1 MPPRLVLTIN
11 AGSSSLKTKLF
22 QLDAGSSTLRALASA
37 AIQRLGKPHAALS
50 VNGATPT
57 PLTAPSLAAAVDAA
71 LQALRLQAND
81 PRVVAVGHRVV
92 HGGRVTESRVWDS
105 TVDAAITAATP
116 LAPLHNPA
124 NAAAAAAAKAA
135 LPSPPHVA
143 VFDTAFHA
151 ATVPAAA
158 RAIAL
163 PQSWPPAWR
172 HRVGFHGTSY
182 RGVVSVLAGQLGVD
196 STAVNAVAFH
206 LGAGASACA
215 LSRGTSL
222 DTSMG
227 ATPTAGLISGTRCGD
242 ADPGLLALKVAAL
255 AGDGVTGNEIAADL
269 SNAVNTSGGLLAL
282 AGIGSADYRDVR
294 DAAAGGNAD
303 AAAALDAVAW
313 RCRSYL
319 GSYLHHLRA
328 AGTPASAIAFTGGVG
343 ENAAALRAAVL
354 GGMEGGGGPTVRLCP
369 DANAAAVGLTRPT
382 RIEAAGSD
390 LAVVVVPADEE
401 GTIATDAVRVG
412 LREKVG

>member
-124 NAAAAAAAKAA
+124 NAAAAAAAMAA

-182 RGVVSVLAGQLGVD
+182 RGVVSALAGQLGVD

-242 ADPGLLALKVAAL
+242 ADPGLLALRVAAL

-343 ENAAALRAAVL
+343 DNAAALRAAVL

-369 DANAAAVGLTRPT
+369 DANAAAVGLTRPHPH
-382 RIEAAGSD
+382 RGGRQRPGGGSGAG
-390 LAVVVVPADEE
+390 
-401 GTIATDAVRVG
+401 G
-412 LREKVG
+412 